1 MAPGMHTFFLRLKSF
16 FRRNRMD
23 REMAEELAFH
33 QALMQEK
40 LVAQGMPASQAARE
54 TRRNFGSQQR
64 WHERLREL
72 WQFRSLEILRRD
84 VLFSIRLL
92 RKSPGF
98 TAIALI
104 TLALG
109 VGANT
114 AVFSLVNSLL
124 LRPLAVPHADQL
136 AVLAM
141 NQGGPRPQYTMPESI
156 FRGLEARHELFSHTM
171 AFNFKENLLVRSHTG
186 NENVSGVLVSGDYF
200 TVLEVPPLLGR
211 TLSPADDQPGGA
223 AEGLAVV
230 ISENFWKTWFN
241 RAPDV
246 VGRKLI
252 IANTAFTVVGVMPKS
267 FIGADPTQN
276 PNLFIPLSEEPVIDA
291 PENMIKAGFH
301 AWWLT
306 VMGRLQPGVTLE
318 MADAGL
324 PPISSG
330 ILHER
335 VPDAN
340 WIARMEKQHF
350 HFSAESGARGFTYLR
365 FFFQKP
371 LLALFAMCGG
381 ILLLAC
387 INLASLLLARGAAR
401 ERELATRLAL
411 GATRRRLIQQLLVE
425 SLLIA
430 VAGTTLGL
438 LAAPLVSKALAVT
451 LLSGNVHNLYL
462 DTSIDLRVLGFS
474 AIIACIASLAI
485 GLIPALIATSSN
497 LNDQIKD
504 GQHATQ
510 AHDGRGFF
518 PRLLLATEVALALTL
533 VVSAGLLATSL
544 TRLYH
549 SGTGFNADGVAN
561 ITLDMDK
568 QPLDG
573 DALTRLYQQIG
584 ERLSRLP
591 GVTEVSFAR
600 MVPLTHWIWDEDHKR
615 PGGQSHDIHLNSVSP
630 GYFQTMRIPM
640 YAGRDFRWNDTTASG
655 LKIIINQTAAKL
667 FFAGQNPIGQH
678 LIRED
683 KKDLEIIGVVGD
695 VKYEDMR
702 SVAPPGA
709 YVPITQFDQP
719 KPSWIAVVRFQ
730 GTGAPL
736 ASSARAIAS
745 QLAPDIP
752 APVVSYMSETVKESI
767 ATERVMASLSIFF
780 AACAL
785 LVAAIGL
792 YGTLSYSTARRT
804 SEIGVRMALGAQRS
818 NVVALVFRENVV
830 VALIGAGTGL
840 AIAIAASHVL
850 ESFLYNTSA
859 RDPWILLCSISALCL
874 VASAA
879 SLLPAIR
886 AARIEPIAAIRYE

>member
-1 MAPGMHTFFLRLKSF
+1 MAPSTHAFLLRLKSL
-16 FRRNRMD
+16 FRRRRMD
-23 REMAEELAFH
+23 HEMAEELAFH

-84 VLFSIRLL
+84 ISFSIRLL

-98 TAIALI
+98 TAIALL

-109 VGANT
+109 IGANT
-114 AVFSLVNSLL
+114 AVFSLVDSLL
-124 LRPLAVPHADQL
+124 LRPLPVPHSEEL

-141 NQGGPRPQYTMPESI
+141 NSGGPRPQYTMPESI
-156 FRGLEARHELFSHTM
+156 FRGLESQHQLFSSVM
-171 AFNFKENLLVRSHTG
+171 AFNSKDKLLVRSRSS
-186 NENVSGVLVSGDYF
+186 NENVTGALVSGGYF
-200 TVLEVPPLLGR
+200 TTLEATPLMGR
-211 TLSPADDQPGGA
+211 YLSSSDDVPGGSPQ
-223 AEGLAVV
+223 GLAVV
-230 ISENFWKTWFN
+230 ISENFWRNWFN
-241 RAPDV
+241 RDPSV
-246 VGRKLI
+246 IGRKLI

-276 PNLFIPLSEEPVIDA
+276 PSLFIPLAEEPVIDA
-291 PENMIKAGFH
+291 PNDLIKAGYH

-306 VMGRLQPGVTLE
+306 VIGRRQPGVTLE
-318 MADAGL
+318 AANAGL
-324 PPISSG
+324 QSISMA
-330 ILHER
+330 ILHDR
-335 VPDAN
+335 VPDAS
-340 WIARMEKQHF
+340 WIARMEKNQF

-365 FFFQKP
+365 FFFEKP
-371 LLALFAMCGG
+371 LVALFAMCGG

-387 INLASLLLARGAAR
+387 INLASLLMARGAAR

-411 GATRRRLIQQLLVE
+411 GASRHRLIQQLLVE
-425 SLLIA
+425 SLLVA
-430 VAGTTLGL
+430 VAGTTIGL
-438 LAAPLVSKALAVT
+438 ILAPLVSQALAIT
-451 LLSGNVHNLYL
+451 LLAGQARGLYL

-474 AIIACIASLAI
+474 ALIALAASLGI
-485 GLIPALIATSSN
+485 ELIPALIATSKS

-504 GQHATQ
+504 SQHTTQ
-510 AHDGRGFF
+510 THERRSLL
-518 PRLLLATEVALALTL
+518 PRILLTSEVALALTL

-544 TRLYH
+544 ARLFL
-549 SGTGFNADGVAN
+549 SGAGFDPEGVAN

-573 DALTRLYQQIG
+573 DALIRLYQQFG
-584 ERLSRLP
+584 EKLARLP
-591 GVTEVSFAR
+591 GVTDVSFTR
-600 MVPLTHWIWDEDHKR
+600 MVPLTHWVWDEDHKR
-615 PGGQSHDIHLNSVSP
+615 PGGQSHDLDLNSVSQ

-640 YAGRDFRWNDTTASG
+640 DSGRDFRWNDTTASG
-655 LKIIINQTAAKL
+655 LKIIINRAAAKL
-667 FFAGQNPIGQH
+667 FFPNQNPIGQH
-678 LIRED
+678 LLRGD
-683 KKDLEIIGVVGD
+683 KKDFEIIGVVGD

-702 SVAPPGA
+702 SSAPAAA
-709 YVPITQFDQP
+709 YTPLTQFDEP
-719 KPSWIAVVRFQ
+719 KLSWIAVVRFQ
-730 GTGAPL
+730 GTGIPL
-736 ASSARAIAS
+736 ANSARAIAA

-752 APVVSYMSETVKESI
+752 PPAVTYMSDTVKESI
-767 ATERVMASLSIFF
+767 ATERVMATLSIFF

-804 SEIGVRMALGAQRS
+804 REIGVRMALGAQRS
-818 NVVALVFRENVV
+818 SVVALVFRENLV
-830 VALIGAGTGL
+830 VALLGAGVGL
-840 AIAIAASHVL
+840 AIAIASSRVL

-859 RDPWILLCSISALCL
+859 HDPWILLGSVSALAL

-886 AARIEPIAAIRYE
+886 AARIEPIVAIRYE